1 MTKFLITG
9 ASGFIGANLVR
20 KLVRDENEITVF
32 LRKNSNLWRIQDII
46 PKINVRIID
55 MNDFNQVKTSLKE
68 INPEY
73 IFHLAAY
80 GGHTFQ
86 SDVDFIFRTNIMNSL
101 YLMFSASN
109 VCDDLKRFINIGA
122 STEYG
127 PKLKPMEENDKKEPI
142 TYEGIS
148 KYMQTILAQYF
159 ALNKKLPIITL
170 RLFSTY
176 GPYEE
181 PGRLVSDVVT
191 ALIKNKTLKLYD
203 PRPRRDFVF
212 IDDVISA
219 LESAYKIPNIEN
231 NVFNIGSGQ
240 DHSIEDVVNLGCK
253 LTKKKIKISWGNEGK
268 KREFDKMTPWIA
280 NIEKAKKILKWEPK
294 YSFAKG
300 LLHTHKWYLNNQQ
313 IWDKE

>member
-9 ASGFIGANLVR
+9 ASGFIGANFVR

-46 PKINVRIID
+46 PKINARIID
-55 MNDFNQVKTSLKE
+55 MNDLNQVKTSLKE

-109 VCDDLKRFINIGA
+109 VCEDLKRFINIGA

-176 GPYEE
+176 VPM
-181 PGRLVSDVVT
+181 
-191 ALIKNKTLKLYD
+191 KN
-203 PRPRRDFVF
+203 P
-212 IDDVISA
+212 
-219 LESAYKIPNIEN
+219 
-231 NVFNIGSGQ
+231 
-240 DHSIEDVVNLGCK
+240 ED
-253 LTKKKIKISWGNEGK
+253 
-268 KREFDKMTPWIA
+268 
-280 NIEKAKKILKWEPK
+280 
-294 YSFAKG
+294 
-300 LLHTHKWYLNNQQ
+300 
-313 IWDKE
+313 